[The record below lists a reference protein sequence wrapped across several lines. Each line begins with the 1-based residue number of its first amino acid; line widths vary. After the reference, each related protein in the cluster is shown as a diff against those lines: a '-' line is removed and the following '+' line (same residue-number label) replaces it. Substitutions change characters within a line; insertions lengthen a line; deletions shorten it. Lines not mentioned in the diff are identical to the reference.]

1 MLWPRFLS
9 PLRIV
14 PGPPLGGIIAGQF
27 PAIIQGEA
35 GIPQREWV
43 KQHGSAVRV
52 VGPLGIERLIFTKAD
67 TLHKILVSEWMEHPR
82 VRLSYIFLSF
92 LVRWLTVDLCARLA
106 GVPERDFGLRRWL
119 WAFDGDGD

>member
-1 MLWPRFLS
+1 MVSGDLLLDNQLTQGPVLYAAWVSWRILYRLVLWPRFLS
-9 PLRIV
+9 PLRVV

-35 GIPQREWV
+35 GVPQREWV

-82 VRLSYIFLSF
+82 VRLSYLYLS
-92 LVRWLTVDLCARLA
+92 RLC
-106 GVPERDFGLRRWL
+106 
-119 WAFDGDGD
+119 